1 MTVKLKVY
9 SDFTC
14 PYCYLAESVIQ
25 SAAEGKDVEL
35 EWVPLELHPFPSPT
49 KEWKD
54 VKESWESSVLPYA
67 KELGIT
73 IKHPEATSLPYTHLA
88 LQGYIYAKEQGRAQ
102 DYVKRVFTAFFEEG
116 KDIGSKDILT
126 EIAEQSG
133 LNQDSFRS
141 VLDSDEYDRKLNEIR
156 EEIKAENITAAPT
169 MVIGERRLKGLYPQK
184 AVEKAIRCGIRDEKM
199 HFCEG
204 DECY

>member
-25 SAAEGKDVEL
+25 RAQEGRDVEL

-54 VKESWESSVLPYA
+54 MKESWESSVLPHA

-73 IKHPEATSLPYTHLA
+73 IKHPVAASIPYTHLA
-88 LQGYIYAKEQGRAQ
+88 HQGYIYAKEQGRAQ
-102 DYVKRVFTAFFEEG
+102 DYVKRVFSALFTEG
-116 KDIGSKDILT
+116 QDIGSEHVLT

-133 LNQDSFRS
+133 LDRDSFHA
-141 VLDSDEYDRKLNEIR
+141 VLNSEEYELKLNRIR
-156 EEIKAENITAAPT
+156 ERVKAENITAAPT
-169 MVIGERRLKGLYPQK
+169 MVIGDRMLKGLYPQK

>member
-14 PYCYLAESVIQ
+14 PYCYIAESVIQ
-25 SAAEGKDVEL
+25 RAAEGKDVEL

-54 VKESWESSVLPYA
+54 VKESWKSSVLPYA

-73 IKHPEATSLPYTHLA
+73 IKHPEETSLPYTHLA

-102 DYVKRVFTAFFEEG
+102 DYVKRVFSALFEEG
-116 KDIGSKDILT
+116 RDIGSKHILT

-133 LNQDSFRS
+133 LDQDSFRA
-141 VLDSDEYDRKLNEIR
+141 VLDSEEYDQKLNQIR
-156 EEIKAENITAAPT
+156 EEIKTENITAAPT
-169 MVIGERRLKGLYPQK
+169 MVIGDRKLKGLYPQK
-184 AVEKAIRCGIRDEKM
+184 AIEKAIRCGIRDEKM
-199 HFCEG
+199 QFCEG
-204 DECY
+204 DECH